1 VNTVSTLSLVF
12 NADCTMNHPQD
23 RIPEEQTPEVFTLA
37 AQLYARHNQSYSLKE
52 LMEAGA
58 EAKIPPEFIQ
68 QAVEQIQLQRAQMQ
82 QPVSTQPS
90 KPYLLA
96 LAIGIPILTAL
107 AVVGLIARNAM
118 INAQE
123 KQVPFET
130 AVRSIPAEAPLNET
144 TQPVSN
150 FKCANLNL
158 AGQDLSSQNLKGADC
173 TNAKLGNANLSKVN
187 LEGANLSNTD
197 LKNANLSGAILKGT
211 NLAKADLADADL
223 TNANLEGANL
233 SNTDLRNA
241 NLSGAILKGADWAN
255 AKLDGAK
262 LDGAKR

>member
-1 VNTVSTLSLVF
+1 
-12 NADCTMNHPQD
+12 MNHPQD

-68 QAVEQIQLQRAQMQ
+68 QAVEQIQLQRAMQ
-82 QPVSTQPS
+82 QPLSTQPS

-96 LAIGIPILTAL
+96 LAIGLPILTAL

-130 AVRSIPAEAPLNET
+130 AVQSIPAEAPLNET

-158 AGQDLSSQNLKGADC
+158 AGRDLSSQNLKGADC
-173 TNAKLGNANLSKVN
+173 TNAKLGNAILSKVN
-187 LEGANLSNTD
+187 LEGANLSKAD
-197 LKNANLSGAILKGT
+197 LKNANLSGASLKGAD
-211 NLAKADLADADL
+211 LANADLADADL

-233 SNTDLRNA
+233 SNTDLSNA
-241 NLSGAILKGADWAN
+241 NLSGANLKGADL
-255 AKLDGAK
+255 AKAKTDGAK